1 MDGLRAVA
9 VLPVIL
15 FHAGFAAFEG
25 GYVGVDV
32 FFVISGYLITSILAA
47 DLDRGT
53 YSIATF
59 YERRARRILPALFF
73 VIAVSLPMAWRW
85 LTPEDLK
92 DFGQS
97 IVGVTLFS
105 SNVLFWRESG
115 YFATAAE
122 LKPLLHTWSL
132 AVEEQFYL
140 FFPLL
145 LALVWKVARAR
156 VLAVLLVLGA
166 LSLALA
172 SYGVSQWPSATF
184 FLLPARAWELS
195 VGAVV
200 ALVAQSGQRDTRASL
215 GAELL
220 AVLGVALIA
229 GSMAMY
235 RADTPFPGLAA
246 LPPTIG
252 TALVIRYAQ
261 EGTWVARLLSLP
273 PLVRVGLISYSA
285 YLWHQPLFAFAR
297 HATVDA
303 LSTAALLGLSVLSLV
318 LAYVTWRFVEAPFR
332 DRSRVTRDSVFRF
345 ALVGSG
351 AMFLVGLSAHV
362 TSGFA
367 RVRVSEAQRAVLA
380 TAVPSPERDRCH
392 TIGADYLKPS
402 AACNHFVD
410 RPSWALIGDSHGV
423 EPAHAL
429 GRILEPVGD
438 GVKHLTFSHCRPSS
452 GRYAD
457 QGDCGRW
464 TAEAMALVL
473 GDSSIRHVVLAYR
486 LNMHLFG
493 EHEFVYPGL
502 PDEGNAATRD
512 SIWRSYVGMAEAL
525 VRGGKQVHLLL
536 QVPELPKPIGILVF
550 MHAEV
555 LDRVPGVRTAWWD
568 RRSAFVR
575 ERLGELPAGVH
586 IFDPARTLCDAESC
600 AATAPGVALY
610 FDDDHLSVSGAQ
622 SVMRALLND
631 TLSARPR

>member
-1 MDGLRAVA
+1 MDGLRALA

-15 FHAGFAAFEG
+15 FHAGFTAFEG

-53 YSIATF
+53 YSIGTF

-73 VIAVSLPMAWRW
+73 VIAVSIPMAWRW
-85 LTPEDLK
+85 LTPEDLT

-115 YFATAAE
+115 YFATATE

-132 AVEEQFYL
+132 AVEEQFYV

-145 LALVWKVARAR
+145 LALVWRVARAR
-156 VLAVLLVLGA
+156 VLAVLIVLGG

-172 SYGVSQWPSATF
+172 SYGAFHWPSATF
-184 FLLPARAWELS
+184 FLLPARAWELL

-200 ALVAQSGQRDTRASL
+200 ALAARTSPRETPPSR

-220 AVLGVALIA
+220 ALLGVALIA
-229 GSMAMY
+229 GAMATY

-252 TALVIRYAQ
+252 TALIIRYAQ
-261 EGTWVARLLSLP
+261 GGTWVARLLSLP
-273 PLVRVGLISYSA
+273 PVVRVGLISYSA

-303 LSTAALLGLSVLSLV
+303 LSTGALLGLAALSLL
-318 LAYVTWRFVEAPFR
+318 LAYLTWRFVEAPFR
-332 DRSRVTRDSVFRF
+332 DRSRVTRAGVFRF

-351 AMFLVGLSAHV
+351 VMFAVGLSAHV

-392 TIGADYLKPS
+392 AIGADFLKPS
-402 AACNHFVD
+402 AACNHFVE

-423 EPAHAL
+423 EPAYAL
-429 GRILEPVGD
+429 GRILEPDGN
-438 GVKHLTFSHCRPSS
+438 GVKQLTLSHCRPSF
-452 GRYAD
+452 GRDAD
-457 QGDCGRW
+457 EGECGRW
-464 TAEAMALVL
+464 TADAMAVVL

-486 LNMHLFG
+486 LNMYLFG

-502 PDEGNAATRD
+502 PDEGSAAMRD
-512 SIWRSYVGMAEAL
+512 SIWRSYVAMAEAL
-525 VRGGKQVHLLL
+525 VRGGKEVHVLL

-550 MHAEV
+550 MHAGA
-555 LDRVPGVRTAWWD
+555 LDRVPGARTEWWA

-575 ERLGELPAGVH
+575 ERLGDLPAAVH
-586 IFDPARTLCDAESC
+586 IFDPARVLCDAETC

-610 FDDDHLSVSGAQ
+610 FDDDHLSVSGAH

-631 TLSARPR
+631 TLQARPQ